1 MSVNRSLITP
11 TSNPLL
17 EQALRKKLE
26 RRAETTGGLG
36 ELEPLAVRLG
46 LIQNTLKP
54 RFRTPQIAI
63 FAADHGLAVEG
74 LEIDGRQSTAVLA
87 QQLLSSQLPVAVFA
101 RIQGLE
107 LSVVDCGVAESVT
120 PHARLLARKIAHG
133 TRNARL
139 TSAMS
144 IDQAHAAIRAG
155 MEIADSLVGNAVICA
170 GIGVGSHESAAL
182 VLSRLSGLNLSDLL
196 IQGPDMEESRL
207 AHLMA
212 VLQGAQARHKDV
224 VDPVEVMAAFGGFEM
239 AMMVGVML
247 VAGSKRHLI
256 VVDGMPACAALM
268 VASRIAPAVTD
279 YCVYCRSHS
288 HRGLDHALSL
298 FHASALLELGM
309 ESTDG
314 TGSTLAWPLVRSAAA
329 LLTEVAEGEEPGP
342 TQPAPIGTAAPAAA
356 PARSKAAPLAEP
368 AAAGADSGSGSPVAS
383 DPSDPPLLADP
394 VEPAAR
400 T

>member
-1 MSVNRSLITP
+1 MSVNRSLISP

-17 EQALRKKLE
+17 EQALRNKLE
-26 RRAETTGGLG
+26 RRAETTGSLG

-63 FAADHGLAVEG
+63 FAADHGIAVEG
-74 LEIDGRQSTAVLA
+74 LEPKGRQSTA
-87 QQLLSSQLPVAVFA
+87 LLSSQLLTSRLPVAVFA

-107 LSVVDCGVAESVT
+107 LSVVDCGIAESVA

-133 TRNARL
+133 TRNSRV

-144 IDQAHAAIRAG
+144 LDQAHAAIRAG
-155 MEIADSLVGNAVICA
+155 MEIADSLVGNVVVCA

-196 IQGPDMEESRL
+196 IAGPDMEEARL
-207 AHLMA
+207 AHLLA
-212 VLQGAQARHKDV
+212 VLQGAQARHKDE

-256 VVDGMPACAALM
+256 IVDGMPACAALM

-288 HRGLDHALSL
+288 HQGLNHALSL

-314 TGSTLAWPLVRSAAA
+314 TGATLAWPLVRSAAA
-329 LLTEVAEGEEPGP
+329 LLTEVAEGEDPGP
-342 TQPAPIGTAAPAAA
+342 TQPGAITTPSQTVALGQ
-356 PARSKAAPLAEP
+356 
-368 AAAGADSGSGSPVAS
+368 AAG
-383 DPSDPPLLADP
+383 
-394 VEPAAR
+394 
-400 T
+400 